1 VSPVSNAHRRTRLCL
16 LAALLVLVAAA
27 CDDGG
32 GSTDTPKS
40 KTTPL
45 VGTNWI
51 LTDSPSLG
59 EGFTVNDVSANFST
73 KRVSGSSGCNTYNAA
88 YTVDGSAMTIG
99 PDIASTRRACASG
112 PTAVERAYLD
122 RLVNVRSY
130 AIKGSTLS
138 LFGTAH
144 AVLLAFASA
153 DAARAIEGNWSVTG
167 FYTGNAIQSV
177 INGTEITADFDT
189 SSVSGSTGCS
199 TYEAD
204 YTTSGS
210 AISFGTVST
219 GDGTCADADQQRQA
233 DQYLAALA
241 LVRSY
246 RATGVRLDLLRSG
259 GTFAATF
266 ERAASN

>member
-1 VSPVSNAHRRTRLCL
+1 VLHARRRKALCL
-16 LAALLVLVAAA
+16 LAAVLVLVTAA

-32 GSTDTPKS
+32 DSNDAPTS

-45 VGTNWI
+45 VATNWI

-59 EGFTVNDVSANFST
+59 AGLTVDDVSANFSAT
-73 KRVSGSSGCNTYNAA
+73 RVSGSSGCNSYHAG
-88 YTVDGSAMTIG
+88 YRVDGSSMTIG
-99 PDIASTRRACASG
+99 PDIASTQRACASG

-122 RLVNVRSY
+122 RLVKVRSY

-138 LFGTAH
+138 LFGTRDSL
-144 AVLLAFASA
+144 LLAFTSA
-153 DAARAIEGNWSVTG
+153 DAAHAVEGQWSVTG

-177 INGTEITADFDT
+177 IDGTEITADFDA

-204 YTTSGS
+204 YTVSGS
-210 AISFGTVST
+210 ALSFGTIST
-219 GDGTCADADQQRQA
+219 GDGTCPDADQQRQA

-246 RATGVRLDLLRSG
+246 LATGVHLDLLRNG

-266 ERAASN
+266 ERAASK